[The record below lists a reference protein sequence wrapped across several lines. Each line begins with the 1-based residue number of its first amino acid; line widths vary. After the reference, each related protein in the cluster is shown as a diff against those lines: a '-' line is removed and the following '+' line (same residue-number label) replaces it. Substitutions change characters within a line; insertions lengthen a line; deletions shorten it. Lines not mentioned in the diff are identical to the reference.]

1 MCLTNYILVVIFF
14 ILQTLVIAPTRELTK
29 QISTVSW
36 PFCKL
41 YRMRT
46 LCLYGGASK
55 SIQEQDLLRRFYQ
68 FYCRVFKQIS
78 YKFMKKSNINFIFFY
93 YRYIYNCNF
102 YLWYSFT
109 SMVPT
114 LYLKIQ
120 HTGIYFYAIKSCI
133 SLNITFPYLILSS
146 NEPVQNYINFH
157 ECFKR
162 IYLTNKIIF
171 LVVIGDLK

>member
-1 MCLTNYILVVIFF
+1 MVALPSPFKNKTSCVGF
-14 ILQTLVIAPTRELTK
+14 IGFTAESSNRYL
-29 QISTVSW
+29 IS
-36 PFCKL
+36 L
-41 YRMRT
+41 
-46 LCLYGGASK
+46 
-55 SIQEQDLLRRFYQ
+55 
-68 FYCRVFKQIS
+68 
-78 YKFMKKSNINFIFFY
+78 FMKKSNINFIFFY

-109 SMVPT
+109 SMVPI

-120 HTGIYFYAIKSCI
+120 HIYFYAIKSCI
-133 SLNITFPYLILSS
+133 SLDITFPYLILSS

-162 IYLTNKIIF
+162 VYFTNKIIF

>member
-1 MCLTNYILVVIFF
+1 MVALRSPFKNKTSCVGF
-14 ILQTLVIAPTRELTK
+14 ISFTAESSNRYL
-29 QISTVSW
+29 IS
-36 PFCKL
+36 L
-41 YRMRT
+41 
-46 LCLYGGASK
+46 
-55 SIQEQDLLRRFYQ
+55 
-68 FYCRVFKQIS
+68 
-78 YKFMKKSNINFIFFY
+78 FMKKSDINFIFFY
-93 YRYIYNCNF
+93 YWYIYNCNF

-120 HTGIYFYAIKSCI
+120 HIYFYAIKSCI
-133 SLNITFPYLILSS
+133 SLDIHVTFPYLILSS